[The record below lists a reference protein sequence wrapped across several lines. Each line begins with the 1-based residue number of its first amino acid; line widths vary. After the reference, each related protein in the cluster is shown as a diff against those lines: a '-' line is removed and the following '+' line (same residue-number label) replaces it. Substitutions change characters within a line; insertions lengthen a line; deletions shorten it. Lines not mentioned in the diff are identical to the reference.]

1 MMSSY
6 SKTVV
11 IIFIVGFALAGLIGV
26 QIFWAYHAYH
36 LTEKEFASD
45 VKEAMKKT
53 VDEINTRIT
62 CFETFSKVRIN
73 TNEGFY
79 MIRQK
84 CDRDK
89 FLDASQ
95 NPPDTIPM
103 FYDTDNDD
111 YFKWNNIMFSKPINV
126 SMVFQFQYI
135 PDDYDSSLVF
145 GNTFEKITHQNFR
158 DAFSDHKP
166 IEARYSPEAVDSALK
181 INMSSFGIDEKYHF
195 AYLND
200 STNKISYLYKNK
212 DSLALQKSSFRIL
225 LTPSKYFSRP
235 YDLSLVFDNYSEMI
249 LASIRKLLITSI
261 LIISI
266 LLISFYLFV
275 RIILRQ
281 RRLSELK
288 NDFIN
293 NMTHEFKTPLT
304 NISLAIENFSEKKL
318 STSKPHD
325 GLMKI
330 IGQETE
336 RLREN
341 VERILQIARFEKE
354 KLHLTID
361 QIEVHQL
368 IRKVVS
374 AFDSIFPEDGIIF
387 HCNFW
392 ASNSILHV
400 DETHL
405 FNVVYNLVD
414 NGVKYNL
421 NKPEIEISTRDFKE
435 GILITIKD
443 NGIGIS
449 ANNQKKIFEKFFRIT
464 GGNLHDVKGYGLGL
478 SYIKLVM
485 DSHHGYIT
493 VKSQQGHGSEF
504 EIYLPNQA

>member
-1 MMSSY
+1 MRTH
-6 SKTVV
+6 SKTIL

-53 VDEINTRIT
+53 VDEINTQIT
-62 CFETFSKVRIN
+62 CFETFSKVSIN
-73 TNEGFY
+73 RNEGFY

-84 CDRDK
+84 CDHDK
-89 FLDASQ
+89 FLDASE
-95 NPPDTIPM
+95 NPADTIPM
-103 FYDTDNDD
+103 FYDTENEN

-135 PDDYDSSLVF
+135 LNDYDSSLAF
-145 GNTFEKITHQNFR
+145 TNTFEKITHRNFR
-158 DAFSDHKP
+158 DAFSDGKP
-166 IEARYSPEAVDSALK
+166 IEARYNPLNMDSALK
-181 INMSSFGIDEKYHF
+181 INMNSFGIDEKYHF
-195 AYLND
+195 GYINN
-200 STNKISYLYKNK
+200 SKNKATYLYKYE
-212 DSLALQKSSFRIL
+212 DTLALQRSSFRTL

-235 YDLSLVFDNYSEMI
+235 FDLSLVFDNYSNMI

-275 RIILRQ
+275 RIILKQ
-281 RRLSELK
+281 RRISELK

-304 NISLAIENFSEKKL
+304 NISLAVEYFSERKL
-318 STSKPHD
+318 SNGKTED
-325 GLMKI
+325 GMMKI

-392 ASNSILHV
+392 ATNSIIHV

-405 FNVVYNLVD
+405 FNVLYNLVD
-414 NGVKYNL
+414 NGVKYNI
-421 NKPEIEISTRDFKE
+421 NKPEIEITTRDFKK

-449 ANNQKKIFEKFFRIT
+449 TNHQKKIFEKFFRVS
-464 GGNLHDVKGYGLGL
+464 GGNIHDVKGYGLGL

-485 DSHHGYIT
+485 DSHLGHVT
-493 VKSQQGHGSEF
+493 VKSQVGQGSEF
-504 EIYLPNQA
+504 EIYFPNQV